1 METKLERAEKI
12 VKLLGYGKVWTGG
25 TKVRIYFSGNSGY
38 IEIDAKNVNCSKLN
52 HTPAF
57 MRIRD
62 AGLLV
67 VDRDLT
73 DADPKYNQLQKA
85 GLLPTQQRNTCINC
99 DITTHIL
106 LGRGYCQD
114 CYGECD

>member
-1 METKLERAEKI
+1 MTNTNAMETKLERAEKI

-25 TKVRIYFSGNSGY
+25 TKVRIYFSGKSGY

-73 DADPKYNQLQKA
+73 DADPKYNQ
-85 GLLPTQQRNTCINC
+85 QRYTCINC